1 LAGSAAAFFPWPGSS
16 LAAIALGLVHRRS
29 LTVPRRSLPFVARV
43 RVSNPKNT
51 ARRSAPKLPR
61 GLRLREPT

>member
-16 LAAIALGLVHRRS
+16 LAAIALELVCRRS
-29 LTVPRRSLPFVARV
+29 LTAARHSLPFGARV
-43 RVSNPKNT
+43 RVSNPENT
-51 ARRSAPKLPR
+51 ARRSAPKLLR